1 MFEVFLDIPAQV
13 FLEDEGER
21 VYSRVIETLD
31 ELAFDPLPPKAKG
44 VIDSPE
50 NIFRFRSRHLRF
62 LYRLNYERKTLV
74 VIAIEPL
81 RRMYH

>member
-13 FLEDEGER
+13 FLEEEGER